1 MQCDR
6 PGDCPGLG
14 TAHLQPMA
22 EAARERRGLCGAALL
37 AVSMV
42 LLLAGSV
49 TAASPDPPDK
59 VPVPQ
64 PNPETP
70 TSENSTTPASPP
82 LPEPRPET
90 VTPRPGPKGHAPII
104 PPEPPPSPP
113 RPARSAEE
121 DRQCL
126 DDLKKLGV
134 EFSKQEPLSDPA
146 GCAVA
151 NPVLLKSLGKT
162 IGLAPDALLD
172 CPMALATARFIQDV
186 AAAQAKRDLGSDLTS
201 VNHASAYVCRPR
213 NGTTK
218 LSEHAFGNA
227 LDIASFGLADGRRIE
242 VKPDA
247 TGAEKTFLEA
257 IRKAACGPFKTVLGP
272 GSDADHA
279 LHFHFDLAPR
289 RSGSTFCQ

>member
-1 MQCDR
+1 MR
-6 PGDCPGLG
+6 
-14 TAHLQPMA
+14 
-22 EAARERRGLCGAALL
+22 CGAALL

-49 TAASPDPPDK
+49 TAASPDLPDK

-113 RPARSAEE
+113 RPARSADQ

-126 DDLKKLGV
+126 DDLEKLGV
-134 EFSKQEPLSDPA
+134 EFSKQQPVSDPA
-146 GCAVA
+146 GCTVA
-151 NPVLLKSLGKT
+151 NPVLLKNLGKT
-162 IGLAPDALLD
+162 IRLAPDALLD
-172 CPMALATARFIQDV
+172 CPMALATARFMQDV

-201 VNHASAYVCRPR
+201 ISHASAYVCRPR

-227 LDIASFGLADGRRIE
+227 IDIASFGLADERRIE

-247 TGAEKTFLEA
+247 TGAEEKFLEA

-272 GSDADHA
+272 GSDADHT